1 MLFNVLEYDHNKIHL
16 SDPGVELN
24 LVSHSNRTAAV
35 KEQSL
40 CINSTV
46 WGERFIIWDLVELGE
61 CVIFTISIL
70 LIRVIELNSFTLEK
84 NGPSKSHY
92 TNSTLEMS
100 VFILCYLIYM

>member
-61 CVIFTISIL
+61 CVIFTISIF
-70 LIRVIELNSFTLEK
+70 LISVIELNSFPLEK

-92 TNSTLEMS
+92 TNRTLEMS
-100 VFILCYLIYM
+100 FFILCYLIYM

>member
-1 MLFNVLEYDHNKIHL
+1 M

-24 LVSHSNRTAAV
+24 LVSHSNRTASV

-46 WGERFIIWDLVELGE
+46 SGERFIIWDLLELGE
-61 CVIFTISIL
+61 YEIFTISIL
-70 LIRVIELNSFTLEK
+70 LIYVIELNSFSWKK

-92 TNSTLEMS
+92 TNSALEMS
-100 VFILCYLIYM
+100 VFILCYHIYM

>member
-1 MLFNVLEYDHNKIHL
+1 MFSSMIIIKYVC
-16 SDPGVELN
+16 DPGAELN

-46 WGERFIIWDLVELGE
+46 SGGRFIIWELVELGE
-61 CVIFTISIL
+61 CAIFTISVL
-70 LIRVIELNSFTLEK
+70 LINLIELSSFTWEK

-92 TNSTLEMS
+92 TNSALEMS
-100 VFILCYLIYM
+100 VFILCYHIYM